1 MIPKREQ
8 VWYHFAS
15 TIADTKV
22 LAKVFCYGLV
32 GCDRFGII
40 LHLSFYNTSEL
51 SSIITRS
58 ADILGI
64 DIELSGAE
72 EIARRSRGTPR
83 IANRLLR
90 RVRDFAEVHGNGIIN
105 KELA

>member
-32 GCDRFGII
+32 GFDRFGII
-40 LHLSFYNTSEL
+40 WFARFALFAIIWFAIGLVGFGIRLASFWYGLVDGVIHCGLTVIFL
-51 SSIITRS
+51 
-58 ADILGI
+58 
-64 DIELSGAE
+64 
-72 EIARRSRGTPR
+72 PR
-83 IANRLLR
+83 CAGPR
-90 RVRDFAEVHGNGIIN
+90 
-105 KELA
+105 